1 MVQASDIHE
10 GMVVR
15 AADGKRVGRVLFVEE
30 LHFIVERGLWTP
42 RDYRLDMR
50 DVAGVVGRELHLVP
64 GCELPVDK
72 QGGALGRLRD
82 FLGLGARE
90 QPAASD
96 SAVPR
101 EGVPPVQGAVRADE
115 ARIGKTMAGAVPG
128 DAPLRSPAAS
138 TAQPAGVDYSGELAA
153 GLQVRG
159 SDTDV
164 RAGGKDE
171 APAVSSGGVRVK
183 KEVITETK
191 QLEVP
196 LRHERI
202 RVERRAVPPQPAPEA
217 TFEEEEQY
225 IQLQAEEAE
234 ITKRPVVT
242 EHVLVQKE
250 RLVTHHVDERE
261 ISSGVTDSGDVTPY
275 VGPDER

>member
-1 MVQASDIHE
+1 MIQASDIHE

-64 GCELPVDK
+64 GCELPVEK
-72 QGGALGRLRD
+72 QGGVLRRLRD

-90 QPAASD
+90 QAVASD
-96 SAVPR
+96 SAVAR
-101 EGVPPVQGAVRADE
+101 EGVHPARGAVRADE
-115 ARIGKTMAGAVPG
+115 AQSGKTVASEPSPG
-128 DAPLRSPAAS
+128 VATAPS
-138 TAQPAGVDYSGELAA
+138 AGVDFSGEMAA

-159 SDTDV
+159 SD
-164 RAGGKDE
+164 AGASGEDE
-171 APAVSSGGVRVK
+171 APAVSPGGVQVK
-183 KEVITETK
+183 KEVITERK

-217 TFEEEEQY
+217 TFEEEVQY

-250 RLVTHHVDERE
+250 RVVAHHVDERE